1 MCRGSLKFKIM
12 SNNEFKQVLNELKKN
27 IELVNYWRMVARNE
41 YIDRFGV
48 TPEQNEDDLF
58 LQLLKEGIGKVNI
71 KFITECAV
79 NSNP

>member
-1 MCRGSLKFKIM
+1 M

-41 YIDRFGV
+41 YIERFGV
-48 TPEQNEDDLF
+48 TPESNEDDLF

-79 NSNP
+79 NSKP

>member
-1 MCRGSLKFKIM
+1 M

-27 IELVNYWRMVARNE
+27 LELVNYWRMVARNE
-41 YIDRFGV
+41 YIERFGV
-48 TPEQNEDDLF
+48 TPESNEDDLF

-79 NSNP
+79 NSKP